1 MIVSTSRSRLYE
13 LRRDRIAAARSAELL
28 ERKREVLLRETAA
41 RIAKRDALCSAVTRA
56 LAAANHKLAIA
67 RVYHGRERIAAV
79 ALAQP
84 LACTIESRE
93 LSIMGVRLV
102 ELRAN
107 PQPFRAMY
115 GPASTSQAVDD
126 AAIAFHT
133 LLPDVIRLAG
143 EEHAVSR
150 LRLALRKTTKLV
162 NALQKIVLPRLD
174 HDIGVIIDSIEEEDR
189 DESIRRKVWLASA
202 AVGFSRG
209 SAPDQ

>member
-13 LRRDRIAAARSAELL
+13 LRRDRVAAARSAELL

-41 RIAKRDALCSAVTRA
+41 RIAKRDALRLTVTRA
-56 LAAANHKLAIA
+56 LAAARHKLAIG
-67 RVYHGRERIAAV
+67 RVHHGRERIAAT

-102 ELRAN
+102 ELRATA
-107 PQPFRAMY
+107 QPFRAIY
-115 GPASTSQAVDD
+115 GPAATSQALDD

-150 LRLALRKTTKLV
+150 LRLTLRKTTKLV
-162 NALQKIVLPRLD
+162 NALQKIVLPRLE
-174 HDIGVIIDSIEEEDR
+174 HEIRVIIDSIEEEDR
-189 DESIRRKVWLASA
+189 DEAVRRKVWLQRHAS
-202 AVGFSRG
+202 
-209 SAPDQ
+209 

>member
-13 LRRDRIAAARSAELL
+13 LRRDRVAAARSAELL

-41 RIAKRDALCSAVTRA
+41 RIAKRDALREKVTRA
-56 LAAANHKLAIA
+56 LSAAQHKLAIA
-67 RVYHGRERIAAV
+67 RVHHGRERIAAA

-102 ELRAN
+102 ELRAVA
-107 PQPFRAMY
+107 QPFRAMY
-115 GPASTSQAVDD
+115 GAAATSQALDD
-126 AAIAFHT
+126 AAVAFDT

-150 LRLALRKTTKLV
+150 LRLTLRKTTKLV

-174 HDIGVIIDSIEEEDR
+174 HDIRVIIDSIEEEER
-189 DESIRRKVWLASA
+189 DEAVRRKVWLRRTT
-202 AVGFSRG
+202 SR
-209 SAPDQ
+209 SVRIT

>member
-41 RIAKRDALCSAVTRA
+41 RIAKRDALRESVTRV
-56 LAAANHKLAIA
+56 LAAANHKLAVA
-67 RVYHGRERIAAV
+67 RVWHGVERVAAA

-93 LSIMGVRLV
+93 LSIMGVRLI
-102 ELRAN
+102 ELRAEA
-107 PQPFRAMY
+107 QPFRAMY
-115 GPASTSQAVDD
+115 GPAATSQALDA
-126 AAIAFHT
+126 AAIAFHN

-150 LRLALRKTTKLV
+150 LRLTLRKTTKLV
-162 NALQKIVLPRLD
+162 NALQKIVLPRLLRE
-174 HDIGVIIDSIEEEDR
+174 IRLIVESIEEEER
-189 DESIRRKVWLASA
+189 DESVRRKVWLRRTT
-202 AVGFSRG
+202 SR
-209 SAPDQ
+209 QVEIT

>member
-41 RIAKRDALCSAVTRA
+41 RIAKRDALREKVTRA
-56 LAAANHKLAIA
+56 LATANHKFAIA
-67 RVYHGRERIAAV
+67 RVHHGRERIAAA

-84 LACTIESRE
+84 LACAIESRE
-93 LSIMGVRLV
+93 LSIMGVRVV
-102 ELRAN
+102 ELR
-107 PQPFRAMY
+107 PRPERFRAMY
-115 GPASTSQAVDD
+115 GAAATSQALDD
-126 AAIAFHT
+126 AAVAFHT
-133 LLPDVIRLAG
+133 LLPEVIRLAG

-174 HDIGVIIDSIEEEDR
+174 HDIRVIIDSIEEEER
-189 DESIRRKVWLASA
+189 DEAVRRKVWLRRTT
-202 AVGFSRG
+202 SRSVEIG
-209 SAPDQ
+209 

>member
-28 ERKREVLLRETAA
+28 ERKREVLLRETTA
-41 RIAKRDALCSAVTRA
+41 RIAKRDALRDRVTRA
-56 LAAANHKLAIA
+56 LAAANYKLAIA

-93 LSIMGVRLV
+93 LSVMGVRLID
-102 ELRAN
+102 LRAGA
-107 PQPFRAMY
+107 QPFRAMY
-115 GPASTSQAVDD
+115 GPAATSQALDD
-126 AAIAFHT
+126 AALAFHT

-150 LRLALRKTTKLV
+150 LRLTLRKTTKLV
-162 NALQKIVLPRLD
+162 NALRKIVLPRLE
-174 HDIGVIIDSIEEEDR
+174 HEIRLIIDSIEEEDR
-189 DESIRRKVWLASA
+189 DESVRRKVWL
-202 AVGFSRG
+202 RH
-209 SAPDQ
+209 QR

>member
-41 RIAKRDALCSAVTRA
+41 RIAKRDALRLTVTRA
-56 LAAANHKLAIA
+56 VAAASHQLAIA

-84 LACTIESRE
+84 LACAIESRE

-102 ELRAN
+102 ELRATA
-107 PQPFRAMY
+107 QPFRAMY
-115 GPASTSQAVDD
+115 GPASASEALDD
-126 AAIAFHT
+126 AALAFHT

-150 LRLALRKTTKLV
+150 LRLTLRKTTKLV
-162 NALQKIVLPRLD
+162 NALQKIVLPRLE
-174 HDIGVIIDSIEEEDR
+174 HEIRLIIDSIEEEDR
-189 DESIRRKVWLASA
+189 DESVRRKVWLQA
-202 AVGFSRG
+202 ARRVHPGARPG
-209 SAPDQ
+209 